1 MLRIVA
7 PESRSYPTQPAPSW
21 RKIHTSSST
30 VTSRLGVET
39 PAAGATVLTE
49 GGGVGRAG
57 GARFAAGRRSTP
69 LNESRTEAG
78 AGAGSGATAGG
89 VTGSGATAGGVAGS
103 GATAGGV
110 AGSGATAGGG
120 ADAGASGCVGS
131 TTILAGTGGGVG
143 FPVGLSAMV
152 IPPQRRCRANS
163 A

>member
-57 GARFAAGRRSTP
+57 GSGLTGGRRCTP

-78 AGAGSGATAGG
+78 A
-89 VTGSGATAGGVAGS
+89 VAGS
-103 GATAGGV
+103 GATAGGG

-120 ADAGASGCVGS
+120 ADAGAPGCPGS
-131 TTILAGTGGGVG
+131 TTVLAGSGGGVG

>member
-21 RKIHTSSST
+21 RRTHTSSST

-49 GGGVGRAG
+49 GGGVGRPGGAGLAG
-57 GARFAAGRRSTP
+57 GRRCTP

-78 AGAGSGATAGG
+78 AGT
-89 VTGSGATAGGVAGS
+89 GS

-120 ADAGASGCVGS
+120 AESGATAGGGADAGASGCAGS
-131 TTILAGTGGGVG
+131 TTVLAGTGGGVG

>member
-21 RKIHTSSST
+21 RKTHTSSST

-57 GARFAAGRRSTP
+57 AAGLAGRRRCTP

-89 VTGSGATAGGVAGS
+89 G
-103 GATAGGV
+103 

-120 ADAGASGCVGS
+120 ADAGTPGCAGS
-131 TTILAGTGGGVG
+131 TPDLAGTGGGVG

>member
-21 RKIHTSSST
+21 RKTHTSSST

-57 GARFAAGRRSTP
+57 GAGLAGGRRCTP

-78 AGAGSGATAGG
+78 AVAGSGAMAGG
-89 VTGSGATAGGVAGS
+89 VTGSGATAGGG
-103 GATAGGV
+103 T
-110 AGSGATAGGG
+110 
-120 ADAGASGCVGS
+120 DAGASAGPGAA
-131 TTILAGTGGGVG
+131 TLAGTGGGVG